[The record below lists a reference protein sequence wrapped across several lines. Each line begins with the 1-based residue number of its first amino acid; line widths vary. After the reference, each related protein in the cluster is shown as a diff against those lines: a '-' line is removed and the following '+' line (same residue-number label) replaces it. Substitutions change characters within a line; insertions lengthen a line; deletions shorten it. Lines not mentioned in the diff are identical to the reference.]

1 MREQQ
6 KVDCLD
12 MRIGVHTGSVFCG
25 VLGLRKWQFDIYSD
39 DVKTANAMESSGEKG
54 LIFYF

>member
-6 KVDCLD
+6 QVDCLN

-54 LIFYF
+54 